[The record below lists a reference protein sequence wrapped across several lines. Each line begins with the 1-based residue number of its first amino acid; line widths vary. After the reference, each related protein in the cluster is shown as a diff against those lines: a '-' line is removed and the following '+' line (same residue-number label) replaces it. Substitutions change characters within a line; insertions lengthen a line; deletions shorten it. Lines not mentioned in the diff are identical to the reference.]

1 MLTPVV
7 YCQSCGAPNPD
18 GSRFCNQCGAGI
30 AAAGSP
36 GGPLPG
42 EEDVASTAADDRG
55 SAPESAAASSARGGA
70 PPGTGGAG
78 APPRGFPSSAW
89 AMHDQRGMT
98 YGGGVSS
105 LGMSQVP
112 HAAGEGSHVSLQAI
126 GVRSAR
132 RSWIW
137 LVLGGLLMSGVGAAV
152 AVALVGGIGGGPT
165 APEEGAES
173 GSEDG
178 QETAAGSSSL
188 LAQGDALPPLEE
200 PPVDFGLPHGAA
212 LPEDGFLG
220 EGRVVRG
227 RSGGLRPGGRSGAGD
242 RGGSGGR
249 VTTGTGT
256 SGGGGGSAA
265 SGGASRG
272 RGGTGG
278 AGGGDSGG
286 ANGDA
291 SGTGGAAADGD
302 GSSGDPEG
310 EAAGDSAPI
319 ERDLELDMYAA
330 RVRYVVRRYYAAR
343 ARSCFEAASRN
354 DPDVH
359 GTVVVRF
366 TITDSG
372 EVGAARVTRND
383 TGSDRLAACVATRV
397 REWRLPTPP
406 GGSLELEMPF
416 SA

>member
-1 MLTPVV
+1 
-7 YCQSCGAPNPD
+7 
-18 GSRFCNQCGAGI
+18 
-30 AAAGSP
+30 
-36 GGPLPG
+36 
-42 EEDVASTAADDRG
+42 
-55 SAPESAAASSARGGA
+55 
-70 PPGTGGAG
+70 
-78 APPRGFPSSAW
+78 
-89 AMHDQRGMT
+89 
-98 YGGGVSS
+98 
-105 LGMSQVP
+105 
-112 HAAGEGSHVSLQAI
+112 
-126 GVRSAR
+126 
-132 RSWIW
+132 
-137 LVLGGLLMSGVGAAV
+137 
-152 AVALVGGIGGGPT
+152 
-165 APEEGAES
+165 
-173 GSEDG
+173 
-178 QETAAGSSSL
+178 
-188 LAQGDALPPLEE
+188 
-200 PPVDFGLPHGAA
+200 
-212 LPEDGFLG
+212 
-220 EGRVVRG
+220 G

-256 SGGGGGSAA
+256 SGGGGGGSAA
-265 SGGASRG
+265 SGGGSRG
-272 RGGTGG
+272 RGGTGST
-278 AGGGDSGG
+278 GGDDSGG

-291 SGTGGAAADGD
+291 SGSGGGVDAAEDGD
-302 GSSGDPEG
+302 GAGGDPGG

-372 EVGAARVTRND
+372 EVSAARVTRND